1 MNCFITDMH
10 EKEVI
15 NLCDG
20 AKLGNVCDVEIDTC
34 TGCLVSVIIFG
45 RSKCFGLLGREE
57 DIKIC
62 WDEIKVIG
70 DDTILVRADRGAGA
84 GGNRAGG
91 VHPVCAGVV
100 PFLPAGAV
108 PHGGAAAAGVY
119 ADPRRAAFV

>member
-20 AKLGNVCDVEIDTC
+20 AKLGNVCDVEVDTC

-70 DDTILVRADRGAGA
+70 DDTILVDIKLPNKSSKQSGGILDALM
-84 GGNRAGG
+84 GNRT
-91 VHPVCAGVV
+91 
-100 PFLPAGAV
+100 
-108 PHGGAAAAGVY
+108 
-119 ADPRRAAFV
+119 